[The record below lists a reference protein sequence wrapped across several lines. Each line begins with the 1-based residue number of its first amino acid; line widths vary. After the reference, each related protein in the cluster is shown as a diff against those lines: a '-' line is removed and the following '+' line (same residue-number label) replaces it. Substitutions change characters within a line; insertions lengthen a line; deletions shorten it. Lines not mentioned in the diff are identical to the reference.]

1 MNPNQPNTP
10 LSVDYLNQITPQAPK
25 KRLLDSKQLV
35 LAAIVGG
42 LLLIAIVGSVVAS
55 SLGSSSDPIQRLAAR
70 LQTTATIAN
79 DAQSKLKSTDLR
91 SLNSTLS
98 LNLINTNRDI
108 VAQLTKQNLSIA
120 TLNKTIVA
128 SEDGSA
134 MTKRLE
140 DARLNAIYDRTYA
153 REMSY
158 QLETISA
165 LIDQIQASTS
175 DQGLKAFLQ
184 TTADNLQP
192 TQKAFSDFNAA
203 NG

>member
-1 MNPNQPNTP
+1 M
-10 LSVDYLNQITPQAPK
+10 LAGIIGG
-25 KRLLDSKQLV
+25 V
-35 LAAIVGG
+35 L
-42 LLLIAIVGSVVAS
+42 LLLIIVSIVNSA
-55 SLGSSSDPIQRLAAR
+55 LGSSKDPIQRLAAR
-70 LQTTATIAN
+70 LQTTATIAS
-79 DAQSKLKSTDLR
+79 DAQSKLKSTELR

-98 LNLINTNRDI
+98 INLTNTNRDI
-108 VAQLTKQNLSIA
+108 VSQLAKQNLSLK
-120 TLNKTIVA
+120 TLDKTIVA

-158 QLETISA
+158 QLETIAA

-175 DQGLKAFLQ
+175 DKDLKAFLQ
-184 TTADNLQP
+184 TTTDNLQP

>member
-10 LSVDYLNQITPQAPK
+10 LSIDYLNQITPQGPK
-25 KRLLDSKQLV
+25 RQLFNSRQLV
-35 LAAIVGG
+35 LAGIVGG
-42 LLLIAIVGSVVAS
+42 VLLLAIIGSIIS
-55 SLGSSSDPIQRLAAR
+55 SALGSSKDPIQHLAAR
-70 LQTTATIAN
+70 LQTTATIAS
-79 DAQSKLKSTDLR
+79 DAQSKLKSTEMR

-108 VAQLTKQNLSIA
+108 VAQLAKSNL
-120 TLNKTIVA
+120 TLNGLDKTIVA

-134 MTKRLE
+134 MSKRLE

-158 QLETISA
+158 QLETIAA

-175 DQGLKAFLQ
+175 DQSLKSFLQ

-192 TQKAFSDFNAA
+192 TQKAFADFNAA